1 MKHRVKSILTLTA
14 MFFLQLNA
22 VLANTTLTSINS
34 CVDCTACNEAS
45 GSFATLPF
53 KEFPF
58 LIVLEIILI
67 LLLAKANRLKKLFW
81 VVGLTCFIGLSM
93 SVSSLSS
100 VQENHPSSFSADS
113 TGTILIA
120 VTDMADSLS
129 ASDLD
134 EFTPMDSD
142 EFESIVN
149 SDEFVSSDGLDE
161 FEAFT
166 EQPEN
171 NSFIDDKEITTLFRT
186 LIALILTVIAGFV
199 YRSSQGRKLR
209 FFIMLGALIYLGFYS
224 SGCPCMISSFQN
236 LILFLLGEPTRWV
249 TLVWIIG
256 LLPITYIFGKIWCGW
271 VCHLGALQEFIYRPT
286 LFKGLQ
292 NEKSQRILK
301 YIQYGALVALILQL
315 LITRINF
322 FIKIDPFKVAF
333 NLLSVNA
340 TGYVLLAVLLISS
353 ILIYR
358 PFCRA
363 ICPIG
368 LVLGWIEKIPGA
380 SKLQITPSCKSCKQC
395 VKACDSNAISSTADQ
410 YIIDQE
416 NCIRCGKCLDTCRFK
431 AINQFRKIKTSKIDL

>member
-1 MKHRVKSILTLTA
+1 MKHRVKSVSALTA
-14 MFFLQLNA
+14 MFFLQLNT
-22 VLANTTLTSINS
+22 VLANMTLTSING
-34 CVDCTACNEAS
+34 CVDCTTCNETS
-45 GSFATLPF
+45 GSLATLPF

-58 LIVLEIILI
+58 LIILEIALI
-67 LLLAKANRLKKLFW
+67 LLLSKTNRLKKVFW
-81 VVGLTCFIGLSM
+81 GVGLTCFIGLSM
-93 SVSSLSS
+93 SVSSQSS
-100 VQENHPSSFSADS
+100 VHENHPSVLSEDGTSTTLVAVADV
-113 TGTILIA
+113 G
-120 VTDMADSLS
+120 DSVDT
-129 ASDLD
+129 SDFD
-134 EFTPMDSD
+134 EFTQLDSV
-142 EFESIVN
+142 EFESVEN

-161 FEAFT
+161 FETFS
-166 EQPEN
+166 EQPES
-171 NSFIDDKEITTLFRT
+171 NSFIDEKETTTLFRT
-186 LIALILTVIAGFV
+186 LIALILTVIASLA
-199 YRSSQGRKLR
+199 YRKSRGRKLR
-209 FFIMLGALIYLGFYS
+209 FFIMLGTIIYLGFYS

-236 LILFLLGEPTRWV
+236 LILLLLGEPTRWV

-256 LLPITYIFGKIWCGW
+256 LLPITYIFGKVWCGW

-292 NEKSQRILK
+292 NEKSQRILR
-301 YIQYGALVALILQL
+301 YVQYGALIALILQL
-315 LITRINF
+315 LITRINL

-333 NLLSVNA
+333 NLFSVNA

-363 ICPIG
+363 ICPVG

-416 NCIRCGKCLDTCRFK
+416 NCIRCGKCLDTCRFN
-431 AINQFRKIKTSKIDL
+431 AIDQSRKIKTSKIDL